1 LDPGAP
7 LSTDPITPLPGT
19 LGAGEQAKTPPRSL
33 SETEQAAL
41 EEIMTRAASSEVIF
55 IVRPKDGNGQCEVIH
70 MDSVSPEFLR
80 ALRQRGAPATAT
92 R

>member
-1 LDPGAP
+1 MN
-7 LSTDPITPLPGT
+7 
-19 LGAGEQAKTPPRSL
+19 KPRRRRARL

-70 MDSVSPEFLR
+70 MDSVSPEFVCGPCAR
-80 ALRQRGAPATAT
+80 ACSR
-92 R
+92 

>member
-1 LDPGAP
+1 
-7 LSTDPITPLPGT
+7 
-19 LGAGEQAKTPPRSL
+19 
-33 SETEQAAL
+33 
-41 EEIMTRAASSEVIF
+41 MTRAASSEVIF

-80 ALRQRGAPATAT
+80 ALRQRSVPATTT

>member
-1 LDPGAP
+1 MTP
-7 LSTDPITPLPGT
+7 LSGT
-19 LGAGEQAKTPPRSL
+19 LATGEQAKTAPRTL

-80 ALRQRGAPATAT
+80 ALRQRSAPATTT